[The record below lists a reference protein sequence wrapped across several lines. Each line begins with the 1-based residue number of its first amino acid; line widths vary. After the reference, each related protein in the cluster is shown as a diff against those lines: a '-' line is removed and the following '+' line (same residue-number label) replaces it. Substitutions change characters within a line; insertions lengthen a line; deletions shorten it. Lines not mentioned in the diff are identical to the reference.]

1 MRFLLRFAVL
11 PAFLLAGGLLAAPIN
26 PEAHKRDF
34 EDKKKEAEVVAQ
46 VRVVGVVCSAVGE
59 GEKAKPLTLQ
69 VALQVLAVEK
79 GNLKKNDVVVVSH
92 IVTPPSGP
100 GPGAYGYMA
109 AIRRFPFTPGVVG
122 DVALNW
128 DKEKRA
134 YVGLA
139 GWVAEP
145 NNAAIPMEVGKALG
159 FAEKGPG

>member
-1 MRFLLRFAVL
+1 MALPVFILASVL
-11 PAFLLAGGLLAAPIN
+11 FAAPIN
-26 PEAHKRDF
+26 PEAHKVEF
-34 EDKKKEAEVVAQ
+34 NEKKKDAEIVAQ
-46 VRVVGVVCSAVGE
+46 VRVVSVVCSAVGE

-79 GNLKKNDVVVVSH
+79 GSLKKNDVVVVSH
-92 IVTPPSGP
+92 TVTPPAGP

-134 YVGLA
+134 YVGVA

-145 NNAAIPMEVGKALG
+145 NNTPIPMEVGKAMGLG
-159 FAEKGPG
+159 EKAPG